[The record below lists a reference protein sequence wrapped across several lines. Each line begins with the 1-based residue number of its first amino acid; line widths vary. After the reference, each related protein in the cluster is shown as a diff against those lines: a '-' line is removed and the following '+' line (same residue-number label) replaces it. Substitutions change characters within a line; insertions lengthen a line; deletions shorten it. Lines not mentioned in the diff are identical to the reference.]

1 MKLDIYVN
9 YPGTCAAAFR
19 FYERHLG
26 GKITMMRTH
35 EDQPNQPG
43 VPADW
48 KKAILHARIEIG
60 EAILMGADIPGAEP
74 MRSAYLTLGGQ
85 REGDGAA
92 LRAAWRGWPDLHEDG
107 AEVFRESVRD
117 AARPIWDVVDAA
129 ARGAV
134 GETRQARI

>member
-48 KKAILHARIEIG
+48 KQAILHARIEIG
-60 EAILMGADIPGAEP
+60 EAI
-74 MRSAYLTLGGQ
+74 
-85 REGDGAA
+85 AA
-92 LRAAWRGWPDLHEDG
+92 LRAAWRGWSDLHEDG
-107 AEVFRESVRD
+107 ADVFRESVRD
-117 AARPIWDVVDAA
+117 AARPVRDVVDAA
-129 ARGAV
+129 ARGGAS
-134 GETRQARI
+134 

>member
-48 KKAILHARIEIG
+48 KQAILHARIEIG
-60 EAILMGADIPGAEP
+60 AAVLMGADIPGAEP
-74 MRSAYLTLGGQ
+74 MRSAYLTL
-85 REGDGAA
+85 RVDSAKEAERLYA
-92 LRAAWRGWPDLHEDG
+92 LLAED
-107 AEVFRESVRD
+107 RHTESPPPR
-117 AARPIWDVVDAA
+117 R
-129 ARGAV
+129 R
-134 GETRQARI
+134 